1 MHYKFSPVLV
11 ILWKMVEDD
20 QNPLVCMVYALNRN
34 WCRNANHRYDGLM
47 KKDIVTTGTVL
58 RGDVDDCGVG
68 Q

>member
-1 MHYKFSPVLV
+1 
-11 ILWKMVEDD
+11 
-20 QNPLVCMVYALNRN
+20 
-34 WCRNANHRYDGLM
+34 M